1 MAVCLQRWGGAGD
14 TEPRVSGRGDSS
26 PPPAQALR
34 PAPGAMK
41 LAGEGGTPNW
51 LMMLGELKSSI
62 SSLNRIPLTRDRTL
76 EPKLPTGRVRGGPA
90 RPVPTNTRSPE
101 RHSANVEPLTSD
113 TRGQP
118 LAHPAAQQPY

>member
-1 MAVCLQRWGGAGD
+1 MG
-14 TEPRVSGRGDSS
+14 GRGDKQPVRGRGATS
-26 PPPAQALR
+26 PLPARALH

-76 EPKLPTGRVRGGPA
+76 EPKLPTDQRGQSGAGPPA
-90 RPVPTNTRSPE
+90 LCPPTHAPRKGALPMWSPP
-101 RHSANVEPLTSD
+101 SWDT

-118 LAHPAAQQPY
+118 LAHPAT